1 MARTRRD
8 SLAGD
13 ALDTIKPDAINSDIH
28 KSNTT
33 RGARAKEKAI
43 QEFKLYWIV
52 FFFLALMFGAF
63 TTYRRL
69 ILGEVG
75 VSYGHYGAGLIE
87 AAVIAKVLLI
97 GEAMKIGHRM
107 EEHPLVLSVLVK
119 SVLFGLFV
127 GVFNIIEHIVEGL
140 FHHET
145 WQAVLSHPFK
155 AQNMNELLARA
166 VVMMVTF
173 IPFFAL
179 WETSRVLGPGKL
191 SQMFLHR
198 RPA

>member
-1 MARTRRD
+1 MN
-8 SLAGD
+8 
-13 ALDTIKPDAINSDIH
+13 TIKPDAINSDIH
-28 KSNTT
+28 QSNATK
-33 RGARAKEKAI
+33 RARVKEKAVR
-43 QEFKLYWIV
+43 EFKLYWIV
-52 FFFLALMFGAF
+52 FSFLALMFCAF

-97 GEAMKIGHRM
+97 GEAMKLGHRM

-119 SVLFGLFV
+119 SVLFGIFV

-140 FHHET
+140 FHHES
-145 WQAVLSHPFK
+145 WQAILSHPFQ
-155 AQNMNELLARA
+155 AQTMNELLART
-166 VVMMVTF
+166 VMLIVTF

-198 RPA
+198 RAI